1 MSEINNGTFFK
12 FNDFFPN
19 DIHFKIHE
27 DLENSLNWG
36 MIQNSQGKEYPD
48 KVPIP
53 MEHKNKSNDYY
64 SPRFWINILGGT
76 IPMAENVE
84 KHNYFFE

>member
-36 MIQNSQGKEYPD
+36 MIQNSRGKN
-48 KVPIP
+48 IQI
-53 MEHKNKSNDYY
+53 
-64 SPRFWINILGGT
+64 RFYTNGT
-76 IPMAENVE
+76 
-84 KHNYFFE
+84 